1 MVGDKLIIGVISD
14 THMGDRVDKIPKEVY
29 KQFSDVDIIIHC
41 GDLTSKSILDEL
53 NDMAEVIAVKGNMD
67 HLELPREKVLNIENF
82 KIGIIHGDII
92 YPRGDLLKKKYYSLE
107 KDLDVLISGHTHI
120 PLIKEIKIP
129 ELNKKILLLNPG
141 SPTVPRFPLK
151 TIMKIEIK
159 NNMIKPNLIPLQIK

>member
-1 MVGDKLIIGVISD
+1 MIVGVISD
-14 THMGDRVDKIPKEVY
+14 THIGDRADKIPKEVY
-29 KQFSDVDIIIHC
+29 NEFSNVDLIIHC

-53 NDMAEVIAVKGNMD
+53 ADIGEVMAVKGNMD
-67 HLELPREKVLNIENF
+67 YLELPREKVLNIKNF

-92 YPRGDLLKKKYYSLE
+92 YPREDLLKMKYYSLE

-120 PLIKEIKIP
+120 PLIKEIEIP

-159 NNMIKPNLIPLQIK
+159 NNLIKPNLIPLQK